1 MMTPEI
7 SGAQRRE
14 VTGKSTNVLYCP
26 TGGRVF
32 NVAGPPRLPW
42 TQAVPGVPMFKAKVT
57 YIRFLI
63 IYYIFGRIKNILI
76 PEVSY

>member
-1 MMTPEI
+1 
-7 SGAQRRE
+7 
-14 VTGKSTNVLYCP
+14 
-26 TGGRVF
+26 
-32 NVAGPPRLPW
+32 
-42 TQAVPGVPMFKAKVT
+42 MFKAKVT